1 MSASVVAAFACAVFA
16 AVGTGVLV
24 GRCIRM
30 PRMDLI
36 AWACALAALAV
47 AFGAQALGAYHGYGS
62 GTFRT
67 VQFSAQLIAPLW
79 LAWGLAELTGKS
91 LTVRFGAKL
100 VTMALTVVTGVV
112 LVTDPLSSTPFSKSW
127 PAASAHYQIIP
138 RSLLSLI
145 AGVTVAAVVIA
156 LISVLVR
163 VRTDPAW
170 RRPAIAICAA
180 GVAAV
185 AILGLRLTLPNAG
198 YLAVCAGCAA
208 LTLFA
213 GVWAAKTGLAGL
225 HGEQPPDGMDRSDR
239 RAVRAPAGDAADD
252 EVFRG
257 YGRADDSGHRRYGDR
272 SGDEKSLGE
281 REQFGERQF
290 GEREYRERQYGE
302 RQYGERQFGDDAW
315 YRPASGSHP
324 ARRYPRGGGSQDD
337 RGSAMNGVHQGD
349 RGYEPDDADRTGIW
363 APRTFGGSSGPLG
376 GSGPLSGNAAPVGSG
391 GTRGGS
397 RLGGSDGF
405 GSAGGPGGGS
415 GLGGTAK
422 FGAEPGLAGRA
433 GLGGASGLGSGTG
446 LGRDRARGRGRGLGG
461 SDGLGTGGNGALGG
475 SDGLGTGGN
484 GALGSGDG
492 LGGTAKFGAEPGLG
506 GGAGLGGAS
515 GRGRNRGGRET
526 NGGPAADTAPG
537 ANGGLGSDSS
547 GANGGLGSGSRH
559 GNQARLGP
567 RTTAAAA
574 VGTVAA
580 AGAAAAATA
589 PAGPEPAAGAAADQG
604 ATQRLYGLIA
614 IYTLAE
620 GAAADFDALA
630 ERVVEEVRADEPDA
644 LVYAVHSVPN
654 AEMQR
659 IFYEVYRDRMAYEDH
674 QRQPHIQRF
683 EADRA
688 AHVLA
693 TNVIELGMQQA
704 KLSPLPGLSQ
714 LFGRAQGA

>member
-1 MSASVVAAFACAVFA
+1 MIVLSTSKNAPADRSGTGVTWPTLAAAAAARAAGIPSGGRAECRLMRQSLTGAGLPAGRRPRRLPEPRAGLRRPVSHYQCSRAPLVVMSASVVAAFACAVFA

-62 GTFRT
+62 GTFRA

-127 PAASAHYQIIP
+127 PPASAHYQIIP

-170 RRPAIAICAA
+170 RRPAISICAA

-225 HGEQPPDGMDRSDR
+225 HGEHPPGGMDRSGR
-239 RAVRAPAGDAADD
+239 RPERAPTGDAADD

-281 REQFGERQF
+281 REQFGERQY
-290 GEREYRERQYGE
+290 GEREYGEREYGE
-302 RQYGERQFGDDAW
+302 REYGEGRLGAAAW
-315 YRPASGSHP
+315 YRPASGSQP
-324 ARRYPRGGGSQDD
+324 ARRYPPGGGSQDD
-337 RGSAMNGVHQGD
+337 RGSAMNGVHRGD

-405 GSAGGPGGGS
+405 GGAGGPGGGS

-422 FGAEPGLAGRA
+422 FGAEPGLGGGAGLGGGSGLGGGV
-433 GLGGASGLGSGTG
+433 GLGGASGRGSGAG
-446 LGRDRARGRGRGLGG
+446 APGAGAGG
-461 SDGLGTGGNGALGG
+461 
-475 SDGLGTGGN
+475 
-484 GALGSGDG
+484 GDG

-537 ANGGLGSDSS
+537 VNGGLGSDSS

-574 VGTVAA
+574 VGAVAA
-580 AGAAAAATA
+580 AGAAAAA
-589 PAGPEPAAGAAADQG
+589 
-604 ATQRLYGLIA
+604 
-614 IYTLAE
+614 
-620 GAAADFDALA
+620 
-630 ERVVEEVRADEPDA
+630 
-644 LVYAVHSVPN
+644 
-654 AEMQR
+654 
-659 IFYEVYRDRMAYEDH
+659 
-674 QRQPHIQRF
+674 
-683 EADRA
+683 
-688 AHVLA
+688 
-693 TNVIELGMQQA
+693 
-704 KLSPLPGLSQ
+704 
-714 LFGRAQGA
+714 